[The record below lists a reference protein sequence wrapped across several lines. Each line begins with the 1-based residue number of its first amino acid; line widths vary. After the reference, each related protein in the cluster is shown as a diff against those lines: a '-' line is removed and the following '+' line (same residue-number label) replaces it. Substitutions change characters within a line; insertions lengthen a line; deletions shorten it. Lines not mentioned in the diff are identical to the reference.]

1 MRKLS
6 LLFVLILAMGLS
18 AAPALADGG
27 ADGNGQTYT
36 ADLNPLNTSGSSG
49 TATVVVN
56 GNQVTVTIQA
66 AGLSPNLPHAQHIHI
81 GGENI
86 CPTNA
91 ADDNGDGFID
101 TVEGQP
107 FYGPVQVSL
116 TTEGDVSAESAIA
129 VERFPVADADGT
141 LFYSRTFSLPDGVS
155 AADIPAG
162 VIVQHGIS
170 ELFEDPLAYDGEP
183 RSSLNPDLPLEAT
196 IPTNCGE
203 LVLVDTLPRTGT
215 GVAAPTTPDLSLVL
229 GAATISSM
237 LALGGLVV
245 LRTRKA

>member
-1 MRKLS
+1 MKKLS
-6 LLFVLILAMGLS
+6 LLFVLILAMALS
-18 AAPALADGG
+18 AVPALAQGT
-27 ADGNGQTYT
+27 GQTFT

-56 GNQVTVTIQA
+56 GNQVTVTIEA
-66 AGLSPNLPHAQHIHI
+66 SGLSPNLPHAQHIHI
-81 GGENI
+81 GGQNI
-86 CPTNA
+86 CPTDA
-91 ADDNGDGFID
+91 ADDDGDGLIN

-116 TTEGDVSAESAIA
+116 TTEGDVSADSGLA

-141 LFYSRTFSLPDGVS
+141 LSYSRTFPLPDGVS
-155 AADIPAG
+155 AEDIPAG

-170 ELFEDPLAYDGEP
+170 ELFEDPTQYDGEP

-203 LVLVDTLPRTGT
+203 LVLVDTLPRTGV
-215 GVAAPTTPDLSLVL
+215 GVAAPTTTDLSLVL
-229 GAATISSM
+229 GAAGISSM
-237 LALGGLVV
+237 LALGALFV